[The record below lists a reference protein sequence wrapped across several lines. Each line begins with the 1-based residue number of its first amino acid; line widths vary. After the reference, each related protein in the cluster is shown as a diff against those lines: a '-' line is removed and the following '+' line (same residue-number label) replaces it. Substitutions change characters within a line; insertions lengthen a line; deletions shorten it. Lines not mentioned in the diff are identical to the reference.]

1 MKKQKKTQQVVI
13 NSTMTPEEKKGVV
26 NYLKKILTTERSS
39 VILALVSVIVTIA
52 IYYANKTP
60 EIEITKQETKVV
72 ADDILN
78 TIPQDLTIEVKN
90 NEAQL
95 VKFALGLVKTGSQN
109 YLNMQKNAL
118 YDKINVDDN
127 LSNAL
132 LQDMENIQ
140 TIISMTVLVINTVT
154 KLQEKYSANYS
165 GYRQINLNMAN
176 SVKNVIT
183 QSNYDNRVAEIN
195 NLLKEGK
202 SKEAFEKLSELHNS
216 LEIQEMYKSLFS
228 YMKILTDILTPRY
241 RELLRQEQESVQ
253 Q

>member
-13 NSTMTPEEKKGVV
+13 NSTMTHEEKKGVL
-26 NYLKKILTTERSS
+26 NYLKKILTTGRSS

-90 NEAQL
+90 DEALL

-132 LQDMENIQ
+132 LQDMENRQ

>member
-26 NYLKKILTTERSS
+26 NYLKKILTTGRSS

-60 EIEITKQETKVV
+60 EIEFTKQETKVV

-90 NEAQL
+90 NEALL

-228 YMKILTDILTPRY
+228 YMKMLTDILTPRY